1 MKNKNLIY
9 LIFLIIFFQNT
20 LNANEFIIE
29 SSELIILEKGNI
41 TKAKNG
47 VKIVSKDGIEISGNE
62 LFYNK
67 EKSILKISGNVRI
80 DDKINNFLSTG
91 EEYIYFKNEEK
102 IISIGKTESIIKN
115 KYSIESE
122 DLVYNRN
129 LLKAY
134 SEKKTILK
142 DDGNNTFF
150 SEKFKLDIK
159 NNILRA
165 KKLTLYDYL
174 KNEYH
179 LEFALIDLKENN
191 FLGSNISIDFE
202 DSMFGNKKNNPRLNA
217 NSLISEKNETRVLKG
232 NFTTCNSEEN
242 DCPPWSIHAEEV
254 IHKKKEKKI
263 EYKNAWLKIYDKP
276 ILYFPYFFHPDPT
289 VKRQSG
295 FLIPSFQNSNT
306 SGASMQIPY
315 YKVISEKKDI
325 TFFPRIFFD
334 NEIFLQTE
342 YRQANKSSDL
352 ILDFSVNK
360 GDSNTK
366 NHFFADLTSN
376 KENKKLDF
384 HIETVSNDSYLKEH
398 NINSLIHNNNSSLNS
413 YINYSS
419 YGDVSSL
426 ELSFE
431 IYEDLNKGKTDR
443 YEYVFPNFDYQK
455 NLYAESNL
463 NGNFIFNARGYNKN
477 YDTNAT
483 ETVLINDFIFSS
495 FPKINTKWNG
505 LQTNYKLLF
514 RNLNSDAENSNEFKK
529 DKNQELLSTVI
540 FESKLPLKKES
551 KNFNSFLT
559 PKIAFRY
566 SPNATKN
573 NSNQNKDKKLS
584 YDSIYSLDR
593 VDDTSVEGGESAT
606 LGIEYL
612 SRNKMDE
619 DYLKFSFAN
628 ILRIN
633 ENKDLPEINGLS
645 DKRSDFIGNLEFIPS
660 KFFDFS
666 YQFSLDKNLNS
677 SNYDLVKANIR
688 VNNFVTSFEFLE
700 EDDSLNN
707 ESYLKNTTKYNIDEE
722 NSLSFGTTKNL
733 DKDITNYYNL
743 IYEYENDC
751 LTAAIEYNKEY
762 YSDGS
767 LKPEESIFFSI
778 TIVPF
783 GSVISPAV
791 VK

>member
-9 LIFLIIFFQNT
+9 LIFLIFFFQNI

-47 VKIVSKDGIEISGNE
+47 VKIISKDGVEISGNN

-67 EKSILKISGNVRI
+67 EKSILKISGNVSI
-80 DDKINNFLSTG
+80 NDKINNFLSNG
-91 EEYIYFKNEEK
+91 EEYIYYKNEEK
-102 IISIGKTESIIKN
+102 IISIGKTETIIQN
-115 KYSIESE
+115 KYIIESE
-122 DLVYNRN
+122 DLIYNRN

-142 DDGNNTFF
+142 DDSNNTFF

-165 KKLTLYDYL
+165 KKLSLYDYL

-217 NSLISEKNETRVLKG
+217 NSLISEKDETRVFKG

-306 SGASMQIPY
+306 SGASMQIPF
-315 YKVISEKKDI
+315 YKVISERKDI

-352 ILDFSVNK
+352 ILDLSINK
-360 GDSNTK
+360 DDSYTK
-366 NHFFADLTSN
+366 NHFFADLTSTN
-376 KENKKLDF
+376 QNKKLDF
-384 HIETVSNDSYLKEH
+384 HIESVSNDSYLKEH
-398 NINSLIHNNNSSLNS
+398 NINSLIHDNNSSLNS

-419 YGDVSSL
+419 YSDVSSL

-455 NLYAESNL
+455 NFYGEDNL
-463 NGNFIFNARGYNKN
+463 KGNLIFNARGFNKN
-477 YDTNAT
+477 FDTNT
-483 ETVLINDFIFSS
+483 VETVLINDLIYSS
-495 FPKINTKWNG
+495 FPANNTKWNG
-505 LQTNYKLLF
+505 LQTNYKLLL
-514 RNLNSDAENSNEFKK
+514 RNLNSNAENSSDFKE
-529 DKNQELLSTVI
+529 DKSQQLLSTVI
-540 FESKLPLKKES
+540 FEGKLPLKKES

-566 SPNATKN
+566 SPNVTKN
-573 NSNQNKDKKLS
+573 NSNLNEDQKLS
-584 YDSIYSLDR
+584 YDSVYSLDR
-593 VDDTSVEGGESAT
+593 IDSTSVEGGESVT

-628 ILRIN
+628 ILRID

-660 KFFDFS
+660 KFFDIN

-677 SNYDLVKANIR
+677 SNYDLVKTNIR
-688 VNNFVTSFEFLE
+688 VNNFVTSFEYLE

-707 ESYLKNTTKYNIDEE
+707 DSYLKNTTKYNFDQK

-733 DKDITNYYNL
+733 DKDITDYYNL

-778 TIVPF
+778 KIIPF

>member
-1 MKNKNLIY
+1 M
-9 LIFLIIFFQNT
+9 
-20 LNANEFIIE
+20 
-29 SSELIILEKGNI
+29 
-41 TKAKNG
+41 
-47 VKIVSKDGIEISGNE
+47 
-62 LFYNK
+62 
-67 EKSILKISGNVRI
+67 
-80 DDKINNFLSTG
+80 
-91 EEYIYFKNEEK
+91 
-102 IISIGKTESIIKN
+102 
-115 KYSIESE
+115 
-122 DLVYNRN
+122 VYNRN

-142 DDGNNTFF
+142 DDGNDTFF

-419 YGDVSSL
+419 YSDVSSL

-514 RNLNSDAENSNEFKK
+514 RNLNSDAENSNEFKE

-778 TIVPF
+778 TFVPF